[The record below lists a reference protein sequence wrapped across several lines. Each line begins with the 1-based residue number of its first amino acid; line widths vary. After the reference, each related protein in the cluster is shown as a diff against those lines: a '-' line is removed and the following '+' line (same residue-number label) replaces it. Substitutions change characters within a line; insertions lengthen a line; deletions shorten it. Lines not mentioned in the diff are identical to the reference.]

1 MANSGLIF
9 NILFLT
15 LIGFIV
21 LRYIY
26 RFSEQTY
33 AETKNKPFFINFIL
47 IKRKLTKGQLS
58 ILRNQF
64 SFYNKLSSKDR
75 KIFEHRVASFI
86 DDKQF
91 HARQDIELTD
101 EIKVLIAAT
110 AVKLTFGFRSYLLP
124 ILRTILVYPGPFYS
138 RINEQLHKGEV
149 NPQLG
154 LLALSWEDFVEGY
167 DDANDNLNLGIHE
180 FGHAIHLNSYKYN
193 DVSAMIF
200 KDNFKALKQ
209 YLKANEDIRKELVST
224 RYFREYAYTNEF
236 EFVAV
241 LIECFIETPQE
252 FKTKF
257 PEIYNYVRNMLNFK
271 YAGY

>member
-26 RFSEQTY
+26 RFAEQTY
-33 AETKNKPFFINFIL
+33 AETKNRPFYINFIL
-47 IKRKLTKGQLS
+47 IRRRLTKSQLY

-75 KIFEHRVASFI
+75 RIFEHRVATFI
-86 DDKQF
+86 NEKQF
-91 HARQDIELTD
+91 HTRQDLELTD
-101 EIKVLIAAT
+101 EIKVLVAAT

-124 ILRTILVYPGPFYS
+124 IIRTILVYPEAFYS
-138 RINEQLHKGEV
+138 RMNEQLHKGEV

-154 LLALSWEDFVEGY
+154 IIALSWKDFVEGY

-180 FGHAIHLNSYKYN
+180 FGHAIHLNSYKFS

-200 KDNFKALKQ
+200 RDCFMALKR
-209 YLKANEDIRKELVST
+209 YLRANEDIRRDLIST

-241 LIECFIETPQE
+241 LIECFIETPME

-257 PEIYNYVRNMLNFK
+257 PEIYNYVRRMLNFNFAN
-271 YAGY
+271 Y